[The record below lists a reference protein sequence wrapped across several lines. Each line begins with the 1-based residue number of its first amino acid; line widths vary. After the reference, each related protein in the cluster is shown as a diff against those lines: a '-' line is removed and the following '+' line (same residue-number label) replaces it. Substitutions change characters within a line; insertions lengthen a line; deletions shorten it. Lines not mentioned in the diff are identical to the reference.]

1 MSTKSAW
8 SGTID
13 STKEHGINTGLK
25 VNKGDKITIIAT
37 GLIKYG
43 KEDHAWAYPG
53 GNIGK
58 DGKKKDIA
66 ILKARFSESGKS
78 YDIGTGV
85 YQLAAPES
93 GELRL
98 FISDSSHSDNTGSF
112 QADVY
117 LGSDEEHATQDPV
130 QWKGHVPAT
139 SSEWVKTG
147 ITIRK
152 GDKILLE
159 ASGQAQYDS
168 RGRTFGPDGDSKHP
182 SAQTPDAS
190 FVLPGAIAGA
200 LLIKIGDHIHSIG
213 SGGKPWEAPTEG
225 EIAFIFNDTNKA
237 SEYANNTGGYDVN
250 FIVTR

>member
-8 SGTID
+8 SGEIN
-13 STKEHGINTGLK
+13 STLEQGANTGLQ

-43 KEDHAWAYPG
+43 KEDYAWAYPG

-58 DGKKKDIA
+58 NGQKKDIA

-85 YQLAAPES
+85 YKLSAPES

-98 FISDSSHSDNTGSF
+98 FISDSSHSDNSGAF
-112 QADVY
+112 HADVY
-117 LGSDEEHATQDPV
+117 LGENEELATNEPV
-130 QWKGHVPAT
+130 QWKGHIPAT

-152 GDKILLE
+152 GDKILLV

-200 LLIKIGDHIHSIG
+200 LLIKTGDHIHSIG

-225 EIAFIFNDTNKA
+225 EISFIFNDTNKA

-250 FIVTR
+250 LIVTR